1 MIEVFVS
8 IFLLLGSFFTLI
20 AALGV
25 IRLPDVYMRMHAI
38 TKASSL
44 ATIFFLIALMIA
56 HPNARIVLGSILL
69 LLFIVLTAPISS
81 HFLARVA
88 HLMQVKM
95 AKGKK
100 TDDLKKYDDTYLHGD
115 D

>member
-1 MIEVFVS
+1 MIEIFIS

-56 HPNARIVLGSILL
+56 HPTARIVLGSVLL

-100 TDDLKKYDDTYLHGD
+100 CDDLKLHDDDHDSGND
-115 D
+115 

>member
-1 MIEVFVS
+1 MIEIFIS

-56 HPNARIVLGSILL
+56 HPNARIILGSVLL
-69 LLFIVLTAPISS
+69 LLFVVLTAPISS

-88 HLMQVKM
+88 HQMQVKM

-100 TDDLKKYDDTYLHGD
+100 CDDLKKYDDAHFSD
-115 D
+115 AD